1 MARVIPDRLNRSLWW
16 LTASL
21 GYPFIMVGPVVAA
34 FVYAEIY
41 AIPVA
46 VTFGYLVVLNVTSL
60 TIALAVGA
68 IYLHR
73 SPYALTSRQA
83 LAFAITVGVGGSVFR
98 FIVLRLAYTLG
109 LTPFPE
115 VGNTFF
121 VVQLALG
128 LIFIAAL
135 TAAIVYA
142 SNRERAL
149 DDAFVELNRAQV
161 SLAQEEEQVRAQV
174 FDQLHGSLQA
184 QFVAMRQALVD
195 LASTSSD
202 PHTVKVATDVERNL
216 DSTYREGVQTLTR
229 TLIPSGLEAGLGI
242 ALAELDTRL
251 GGSIEIDVHMDPVI
265 TTMDNPMTGGIHRD
279 VRLAAYR
286 IVEEAAANAIEH
298 SHARQVDVHVA
309 SRLEDG
315 AAMLDLEVSHGV
327 AAPVTVEEG
336 SGLAR
341 MRARARALRGSANY
355 GCEDSRFIVRATLP
369 MARPDGGRWSVDEF

>member
-16 LTASL
+16 LTVGVA
-21 GYPFIMVGPVVAA
+21 YPLVLVGPIAA
-34 FVYAEIY
+34 AAVYRTLYDISMATILLWLW
-41 AIPVA
+41 
-46 VTFGYLVVLNVTSL
+46 TLNLTIL
-60 TIALAVGA
+60 TIAMAVGA
-68 IYLHR
+68 LILR
-73 SPYALTSRQA
+73 RLRRPLDGPRALFFA
-83 LAFAITVGVGGSVFR
+83 LSVSISSAVVR
-98 FIVLRLAYTLG
+98 FIVIRVTYPLD
-109 LTPFPE
+109 LTPLPDVDTPYFLI
-115 VGNTFF
+115 
-121 VVQLALG
+121 QLALG
-128 LIFIAAL
+128 FVLVTIL
-135 TAAIVYA
+135 SSAIVYA
-142 SNRERAL
+142 SSRERAL
-149 DDAFVELNRAQV
+149 DEAFVDLNRAQV

-286 IVEEAAANAIEH
+286 IVEEAAANAMEH
-298 SHARQVDVHVA
+298 SHARQVDVDVS

-315 AAMLDLEVSHGV
+315 AAMLDLEVSHAV
-327 AAPVTVEEG
+327 AATVTVEEG

-341 MRARARALRGSANY
+341 MRARARALGGSASY

-369 MARPDGGRWSVDEF
+369 MARPDGGRWSVDEL